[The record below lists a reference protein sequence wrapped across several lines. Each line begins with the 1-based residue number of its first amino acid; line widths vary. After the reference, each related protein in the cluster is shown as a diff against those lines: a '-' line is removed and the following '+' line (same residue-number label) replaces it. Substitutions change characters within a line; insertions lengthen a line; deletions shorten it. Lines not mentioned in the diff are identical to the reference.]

1 MFAGKQPLIYFAY
14 NFSQNSQVQ
23 LVKNQLPNE
32 LSFYNI
38 KLGDNTNVPAST
50 VIGSSSLQTN
60 DPILASRQSQRHTSK
75 MQGFS
80 NGDKTNLFL
89 TSSMPVGDSVRPYQD
104 ISSVVIGDPNIRLA
118 KTRPNF
124 NSNMIFD
131 QQIGQYLGRMNEDIT
146 KVLNTDDSIIFAE
159 KAGLISIYDKDS
171 SRLYK
176 NVAKIPGGIKNINLL
191 KDGNNKTLLIL
202 SDEQC
207 LANDNC
213 LYYAQPTV
221 NDFNLN
227 PFL

>member
-1 MFAGKQPLIYFAY
+1 
-14 NFSQNSQVQ
+14 
-23 LVKNQLPNE
+23 
-32 LSFYNI
+32 
-38 KLGDNTNVPAST
+38 
-50 VIGSSSLQTN
+50 
-60 DPILASRQSQRHTSK
+60 
-75 MQGFS
+75 
-80 NGDKTNLFL
+80 
-89 TSSMPVGDSVRPYQD
+89 
-104 ISSVVIGDPNIRLA
+104 
-118 KTRPNF
+118 
-124 NSNMIFD
+124 MIFD

-221 NDFNLN
+221 NDFNLQKAN
-227 PFL
+227 FQTNSRILQTYSFIPQSKSKQFTKTTHSHKGHNCIELF